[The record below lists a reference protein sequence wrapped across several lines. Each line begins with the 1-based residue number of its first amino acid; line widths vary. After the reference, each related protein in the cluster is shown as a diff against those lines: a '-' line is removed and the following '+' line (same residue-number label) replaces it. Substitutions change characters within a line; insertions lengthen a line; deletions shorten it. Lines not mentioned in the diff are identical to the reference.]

1 MPAPFLIFTKPLRSN
16 RMLSSVYQ
24 PIVSLKDGSVH
35 AYEALS
41 RITYEDATINISHVQ
56 YSPCNRSFLP

>member
-1 MPAPFLIFTKPLRSN
+1 MPAPFLIFTKP
-16 RMLSSVYQ
+16 
-24 PIVSLKDGSVH
+24 LKDGSVH

-56 YSPCNRSFLP
+56 Y

>member
-41 RITYEDATINISHVQ
+41 RITYDDATINISHVQ
-56 YSPCNRSFLP
+56 Y